1 MFQLI
6 LGIFKTKQKEVF
18 TIPYFSCED
27 KFSILLSQH
36 TSNDSKGGENKNM
49 SKRQIILGNWNEK
62 NIEWII
68 IKEFVYVCFVRYDNG
83 DFRNDYVNYSYG
95 IRPAMWIKE

>member
-1 MFQLI
+1 MNTGSHCSSI
-6 LGIFKTKQKEVF
+6 
-18 TIPYFSCED
+18 IPYFSCED

-62 NIEWII
+62 HIEWII
-68 IKEFVYVCFVRYDNG
+68 LKEFVYVCFVRYDNG